1 MSNAVS
7 AIAIALT
14 AGASLGAALPD
25 PSGGAWLL
33 LPVAAPALCLLLARR
48 AGLRRISVLV
58 WVALLAAFV
67 TAERVRGQR
76 DAPLVPAWEGAS
88 QLIVQVEEGARPAAE
103 EHTIV
108 VRLRSRRT
116 ATGWEPAGGRWV
128 IPRHTS
134 NWLPAEG
141 DWLQLTATAS
151 PPSLRLHEL
160 GFDPASFARSRGLS
174 GTLWTEGP
182 SVWLGADTG
191 FRRGVDLL
199 RLRMERA
206 ILSQTSGPAAGVL
219 LAMVTSSRQELD
231 PLVNQQFA
239 ASGITHVLAVSGM
252 HLTLLG
258 LCIVF
263 VLKRLFRRVPA
274 LCLWFGA
281 ERAALLATA
290 PVMCA
295 YVVLT
300 GAPASAVRS
309 GVMAMVVVLAH
320 ALERPPSGLG
330 ALWGSVAL
338 MLAWEPI
345 WVTDVGFQL
354 SVAATWALLTHGRAF
369 RAASTREREEEDE
382 APRPVRWLR
391 WCWEQVVETLRT
403 SVAATLSTAP
413 VVLWNFGALP
423 LFSPLAN
430 LLVVPAIGTLA
441 LPLGAFGSLLDA
453 LPMGGGFPFIWL
465 AERATA
471 FGLWVSDQ
479 AHPLLSLPLVWG
491 RPSPIGCI
499 GWGLLAVGAP
509 GLFLRS
515 RRADLALVAATLVLL
530 AFDLPPAWKP
540 APEMR
545 IHAIPV
551 GQGDATFV
559 ALPTGHTLLID
570 AGGSG
575 RQLPDTGTRTVLPYL
590 RILGYRSVDVLV
602 ATHDDADH
610 LAGIAELV
618 PYLTPSQIWA
628 GSLDPSK
635 KLVRSLREGA
645 KQVGAELLHPDQ
657 PPARLSLGSGPR
669 QVSIETLPRPSEL
682 TGNDGSIVLRICDGT
697 FCALLVGDT
706 EAPREAHLLASG
718 ANLRATLLKV
728 GHHGSKTSTTPAFL
742 AAVAPRIAHLEL
754 GRDNKFGFPHAEV
767 TARLNAAAVW
777 TDRTD
782 QGSALVVASDGE
794 SWWRERAL
802 TARGW

>member
-1 MSNAVS
+1 MSNSIS
-7 AIAIALT
+7 AIAIALI

-33 LPVAAPALCLLLARR
+33 LPLLAPALCLLLARR
-48 AGLRRISVLV
+48 AGLRRIVVLV
-58 WVALLAAFV
+58 WVALLAAYV
-67 TAERVRGQR
+67 TAERVRNQR
-76 DAPLVPAWEGAS
+76 DAPLAPVWEGAS

-116 ATGWEPAGGRWV
+116 ATGWQPAGGRWV
-128 IPRHTS
+128 IPRHNS

-151 PPSLRLHEL
+151 PPALRLHEL

-174 GTLWTEGP
+174 GTLWTEGA
-182 SVWLGADTG
+182 SIWLGADTG

-338 MLAWEPI
+338 MLAWEPV

-369 RAASTREREEEDE
+369 RAVAPREHEGEDD

-453 LPMGGGFPFIWL
+453 FPMGGGHLFIWL

-471 FGLWVSDQ
+471 FGLWVSEQ

-491 RPSPIGCI
+491 RPSPIGCL

-515 RRADLALVAATLVLL
+515 RRADLLLVGCTLALL
-530 AFDLPPAWKP
+530 ANDLPPAWKP
-540 APEMR
+540 SPELR

-559 ALPTGHTLLID
+559 ALPSGQTLLVD

-590 RILGYRSVDVLV
+590 RILGYRSIDVLV

-628 GSLDPSK
+628 GALDPSK
-635 KLVRSLREGA
+635 KLVRSLGDGA
-645 KQVGAELLHPDQ
+645 ARVGATLMHPDE
-657 PPARLSLGSGPR
+657 PPARTTVGNGPR
-669 QVSIETLPRPSEL
+669 QVSIETLPRPPDA
-682 TGNDGSIVLRICDGT
+682 TGNNGSLVLRICDGA
-697 FCALLVGDT
+697 FCALLVGDA

-718 ANLRATLLKV
+718 ANLSATLLKV

-742 AAVAPRIAHLEL
+742 AAVAPRLAHLQL

-767 TARLNAAAVW
+767 TVRLNDAAIW

-782 QGSALVVASDGE
+782 QGSALVVASDGAH
-794 SWWRERAL
+794 WWRESPL
-802 TARGW
+802 DARGW

>member
-1 MSNAVS
+1 MSNAIS
-7 AIAIALT
+7 AIAIALI
-14 AGASLGAALPD
+14 LGAGLGATLPD
-25 PSGGAWLL
+25 PAGGAWLM
-33 LPVAAPALCLLLARR
+33 LPLAAPALCLLLARR
-48 AGLRRISVLV
+48 AGLRRLIVLA
-58 WVALLAAFV
+58 WIALLAAFV
-67 TAERVRGQR
+67 TAERVRYQR
-76 DAPLVPAWEGAS
+76 DVPLSPTWEGAS

-116 ATGWEPAGGRWV
+116 AAGWQPAGGRWV
-128 IPRHTS
+128 IPRHES
-134 NWLPAEG
+134 SWMPAEG

-151 PPSLRLHEL
+151 PPAIRLHEL

-174 GTLWTEGP
+174 GTLWTEGAT
-182 SVWLGADTG
+182 VWLGADTG
-191 FRRGVDLL
+191 FRRGIDLL

-206 ILSQTSGPAAGVL
+206 ILSQTSGAAAGVL

-231 PLVNQQFA
+231 PLVNQQFS

-338 MLAWEPI
+338 MLAWEPV

-354 SVAATWALLTHGRAF
+354 SVAATWALLAHGRAF
-369 RAASTREREEEDE
+369 RAVATREQEGGDE
-382 APRPVRWLR
+382 APRLVRWLR

-453 LPMGGGFPFIWL
+453 TPVGGGFVFIWL

-471 FGLWVSDQ
+471 FGLWVSEQ

-491 RPSPIGCI
+491 RPSPIGCL

-515 RRADLALVAATLVLL
+515 RRADLLLVGCTLALL
-530 AFDLPPAWKP
+530 ANDLPPAWRP

-559 ALPTGHTLLID
+559 ALPTGQTLLID
-570 AGGSG
+570 GGGSG

-590 RILGYRSVDVLV
+590 RLLGYRSVDILV

-628 GSLDPSK
+628 GALDPSK
-635 KLVRSLREGA
+635 KLVRSLQSGATRIGA
-645 KQVGAELLHPDQ
+645 KVLHPDQ
-657 PPARLSLGSGPR
+657 PPARMTMGSGPR
-669 QVSIETLPRPSEL
+669 QMSIETLPRPPDA
-682 TGNDGSIVLRICDGT
+682 TGNNGSLVLRICDGD
-697 FCALLVGDT
+697 FCALLVGDA

-718 ANLRATLLKV
+718 ANLSATLLKV
-728 GHHGSKTSTTPAFL
+728 GHHGSKTSSTPAFL
-742 AAVAPRIAHLEL
+742 AAVAPRLALLEL

-767 TARLNAAAVW
+767 SARLNGASIW
-777 TDRTD
+777 TERTD
-782 QGSALVVASDGE
+782 QGSALVFASDGVN
-794 SWWRERAL
+794 WWREAPL
-802 TARGW
+802 DARGW

>member
-1 MSNAVS
+1 MSDTIS
-7 AIAIALT
+7 SLAIALCL
-14 AGASLGAALPD
+14 GAALGAALPD
-25 PSGGAWLL
+25 PAGGLWLL
-33 LPVAAPALCLLLARR
+33 LPLATPPFCLLFARR
-48 AGLRRISVLV
+48 AGLRRMLLLA
-58 WVALLAAFV
+58 WMAMLAAFV
-67 TAERVRGQR
+67 TASQVRESR
-76 DAPLVPAWEGAS
+76 DGRFEPSWADAS
-88 QLIVQVEEGARPAAE
+88 ALIVQVEEGARPATE

-108 VRLRSRRT
+108 VRLHARKTSE
-116 ATGWEPAGGRWV
+116 GWQPAAGRWI
-128 IPRHTS
+128 IPRHRAAWFPVT
-134 NWLPAEG
+134 G
-141 DWLQLTATAS
+141 DWLQLTATSA
-151 PPSLRLHEL
+151 PPAMRLHEL
-160 GFDPASFARSRGLS
+160 GFDPESFARARGLS

-182 SVWLGADTG
+182 TVWLGADTG
-191 FRRGVDLL
+191 WRRGIDLL
-199 RLRMERA
+199 RIRMERA
-206 ILSQTSGPAAGVL
+206 ILSQTKGAAAGVL

-263 VLKRLFRRVPA
+263 VLKRLFRRVA
-274 LCLWFGA
+274 FLCLWLGA

-309 GVMAMVVVLAH
+309 GVMAMIVVLAH
-320 ALERPPSGLG
+320 AIERPPSGLG

-338 MLAWEPI
+338 MLAYEPA

-354 SVAATWALLTHGRAF
+354 SVAATWALLAHGRAF
-369 RAASTREREEEDE
+369 RSAAGKTDE
-382 APRPVRWLR
+382 AQVETSAPRRLLR
-391 WCWEQVVETLRT
+391 WCWEQTVETLRT
-403 SVAATLSTAP
+403 SVAATLATAP

-453 LPMGGGFPFIWL
+453 TPVGGGHLFIWL

-471 FGLWVSDQ
+471 FGLWVSEQ

-491 RPSPIGCI
+491 RPSPVGCL

-530 AFDLPPAWKP
+530 ATDLPPAWRP
-540 APEMR
+540 APELR
-545 IHAIPV
+545 LHAIPV

-559 ALPTGHTLLID
+559 ALPTGHTMLID

-575 RQLPDTGTRTVLPYL
+575 RQLPDTGSRTVLPYL
-590 RILGYRSVDVLV
+590 RLLGYGRVDVLV

-618 PYLTPSQIWA
+618 PYLSPSQVWTGA
-628 GSLDPSK
+628 LDASK
-635 KLVRSLREGA
+635 PLVRSLHTNAAR
-645 KQVGAELLHPDQ
+645 VGATLMQPDQ
-657 PPARLSLGSGPR
+657 PASRLQLRDGPR
-669 QVSIETLPRPSEL
+669 SLRIESLPRLAQTP
-682 TGNDGSIVLRICDGT
+682 GNNGSLVLRICDGA
-697 FCALLVGDT
+697 FCALLAGDA
-706 EAPREAHLLASG
+706 EAPREAELLATG
-718 ANLRATLLKV
+718 ADLRATLLKV

-742 AAVAPRIAHLEL
+742 AAVAPRIAQLQL

-767 TARLNAAAVW
+767 SQRLDGAGIW
-777 TDRTD
+777 SDRTD
-782 QGSALVVASDGE
+782 RGAALVVASDGE
-794 SWWRERAL
+794 TWWRERAL